1 MAMAGQAGQ
10 YAPQYSAGYSYPAQF
25 SVTPQPQFSGFNAG
39 MGGMA
44 GGLGGM
50 AGGFNAP
57 FGGFG
62 GFPQGG
68 LGPQASQSMDPEQI
82 TDQKRKALEYL
93 DNQKAQALE
102 TAGKHAESQK
112 QMFQPEAARVLQ
124 MAEQAANQKR
134 AQDMLRLDQQY
145 HQMLHQTEQQRSQQ
159 LMQIEQMAMQL
170 NAQAERN
177 KNMKEMYDKYQA
189 NAPQGNPGVQP
200 GMGSPMPMGVMSP
213 QMGPG
218 AFGGMG
224 MGGMPNAYA
233 AAPMSYP

>member
-10 YAPQYSAGYSYPAQF
+10 YAPQYSAGYSYQPQF
-25 SVTPQPQFSGFNAG
+25 SVTPQPQFGGMAGG

-68 LGPQASQSMDPEQI
+68 LGPQAPQSMDPEQI
-82 TDQKRKALEYL
+82 SDQKRKALEYL

-112 QMFQPEAARVLQ
+112 QMIQTEA
-124 MAEQAANQKR
+124 

-159 LMQIEQMAMQL
+159 LMQIEQMAIQL

-200 GMGSPMPMGVMSP
+200 GLGSPMPMGVMSP

-218 AFGGMG
+218 VNTF
-224 MGGMPNAYA
+224 MPTVGNAYA
-233 AAPMSYP
+233 AAPMSYPR

>member
-68 LGPQASQSMDPEQI
+68 LGPQAPQSMDPEQI
-82 TDQKRKALEYL
+82 SDQKRK
-93 DNQKAQALE
+93 ALE

-112 QMFQPEAARVLQ
+112 QMIQTEAARVLQ

-200 GMGSPMPMGVMSP
+200 GLGSPMPMGVMSP

-218 AFGGMG
+218 VNTF
-224 MGGMPNAYA
+224 MPTVGNAYA
-233 AAPMSYP
+233 AAPMSYPR